1 MKYKAFTNT
10 LKIKNMMNKRIL
22 LVAVAGLFIISC
34 GSDKKSKLDKL
45 KLKYNDMA
53 VQIKDLEK
61 EIAKDE
67 GKSIDKVAEVVVTDL
82 KKTSFDH
89 YLEVQGRIDGEENLS
104 VSPKMMGVVTEIDV
118 KEGQD
123 VRKGQVLAQVDD
135 AVLRQQL
142 VTLDSSLNFVTRLY
156 IKQKRLWEQKIGSEV
171 QYMTAKN
178 NKESIENSIKSLKEQ
193 MDMSNIVSPI
203 NGTIEEIPIK
213 IGQSVT
219 PGVTVAFRVVNLSKV
234 KVVAD
239 IAEAYSAKLKTG
251 NIVKIG
257 FPDLDKEITTKI
269 SFTSK
274 FINTLNRTFFVEA
287 RLEDNNDESYRANM
301 IAVVKVNDYHA
312 DSAITVP
319 INVIQKIGGNSYV
332 YTTEKSANK
341 FIARKVKVSIGQS
354 YNGNTEILDGL
365 KDGDKLITVGYQNL
379 EDGQVL
385 KF

>member
-1 MKYKAFTNT
+1 MKYNVFTNT
-10 LKIKNMMNKRIL
+10 LKNKNMMSKKIL
-22 LVAVAGLFIISC
+22 LIAIAGLFIISC

-82 KKTSFDH
+82 KKTNFDH
-89 YLEVQGRIDGEENLS
+89 YLEVQGRIDGEENIS

-123 VRKGQVLAQVDD
+123 VSKGQVLARVDD

-142 VTLDSSLNFVTRLY
+142 VTLDSSLVFVTNLY
-156 IKQKRLWEQKIGSEV
+156 NKQKKLWEQKIGSEV
-171 QYMTAKN
+171 QYLTAKN
-178 NKESIENSIKSLKEQ
+178 NKESVENGIKSLKEQ

-213 IGQSVT
+213 VGQSVT
-219 PGVTVAFRVVNLSKV
+219 PGVTTAFRVVNLSKV

-301 IAVVKVNDYHA
+301 VAVVKVNDYHA

-319 INVIQKIGGNSYV
+319 INVIQKIGGDNFV
-332 YTTEKSANK
+332 YKAEKSANK
-341 FIARKVKVSIGQS
+341 FVARKVKVSIGQS

-365 KDGDKLITVGYQNL
+365 KEGDKLITVGYQNL
-379 EDGQVL
+379 EDGQAL